1 MNSTP
6 PITILVIDD
15 DLETRN
21 VVELCLKDSV
31 MKPTVFTAH
40 NALTGL
46 QLAKAHIP
54 DVIILDLNMP
64 LGSGF
69 DFVKDLK
76 HDSKLSRVKI
86 LILSGYYTKQNIWQ
100 SIDQDVD
107 DFLEKP
113 FDIAELGA
121 RVEALLEKKQAGSS
135 TI

>member
-1 MNSTP
+1 MKEVNH
-6 PITILVIDD
+6 IKILVIDD

-21 VVELCLKDSV
+21 TVEICLNESDL
-31 MKPTVFTAH
+31 KPTMFTAH

-46 QLAKAHIP
+46 QLAKLHIP

-64 LGSGF
+64 LGTGF

-76 HDSKLSRVKI
+76 HDPKLTSVKI
-86 LILSGYYTKQNIWQ
+86 LILSGYYTKENIWQ
-100 SIDQDVD
+100 SIDHDVD

-113 FDIAELGA
+113 FDIAVLET
-121 RVEALLEKKQAGSS
+121 RVKALLKKKKAGSS